1 VTATDN
7 AAFDRIDVTIPGAVA
22 GAGQTPWL
30 QDIDASGFKL
40 NKVGGIGIGPAV
52 GAQSTIGIFVDGTG
66 FQDGFRQLNASPSG
80 APGCSFQNDL
90 GTGLN
95 IRVYGS
101 ARLPANIA
109 VIETFGPLAFI
120 QNSAEAMRLD
130 IAGRVGIGKIPSAYR
145 LEVAGDVDVTGT
157 YRVNGVPLAVG
168 VSSVFGRSGA
178 VVAASADYTAAQVT
192 NAVSTIGSYADPAWI
207 TALAYAKIT
216 GAPAAGGGQTPW
228 LQDINAATFKLN
240 NSGGIGIGV
249 ASPTQAL
256 HVAKADNN
264 DVILVSGSSTS
275 VYMAFQSN
283 ATSGRITHFN
293 GSAWG
298 NILLAPFGGKVGIGI
313 PATINYPLD
322 VVGDVNIS
330 AGSVYRIN
338 GVPLSTGVP
347 TSRQVIAGTGMS
359 GGGALTADVTLNALP
374 MIASGATGRGGTVP
388 TPGAT
393 AGTTKFLREDAT
405 WGVPVGAA
413 QTPWLSDID
422 AAGFSLNN
430 ATQVVV
436 ANLGANIGFL
446 TGMPTECR
454 LASSTNK
461 TLRCQGT
468 PLILDGL
475 TYVAI
480 QTNSPLTEKMRITA
494 AGYVGIG
501 QSVPVRS
508 LHVGNVP
515 LGGGMVISG
524 GAPNLMLSS
533 VETEPNTGPMGVFF
547 GMATAA
553 GHFALPNAGDCMFG
567 TQGTSRGDLYLS
579 ANYQAGDSSK
589 KLLLQA
595 TSSGGAVGIG
605 TTNLSTAK
613 LVVQATIDRVLVV
626 RGDPTPFGFPPA
638 MLGPIL
644 AGVSSDHSTFEPF
657 TIAGQT
663 INLMIGKVGIN
674 TTAPAYQLDV
684 VGDCNITGQYLVNGV
699 PLSTGGG
706 SQTPWLTDIQAAA
719 YGLYNAG
726 VITVLGSGTWEG
738 YRLDVHSAG
747 GQAARFRGEGNVYGM
762 TVMGTG
768 KVGIGTDNPPLK
780 LSIIG
785 GATGYGDPVLGTAIG
800 TLAVLPSDTGWGMLL
815 GARSDGTGW
824 IQQQRIDTQAIA
836 YTLALNP
843 VGGNV
848 GIGTYNATSKLTVD
862 GGPLEMRSGQPI
874 YFRRPDNGYHYYMA
888 VSAATLLQVASGGG
902 PVGINMD
909 TNGLVA
915 IGISAVPYQRLSV
928 LPAVTITSFAAAGLQ
943 MRIGESS
950 NNGAYGLGLGFCYIN
965 SIWSS
970 VLQTAPAPGPMF
982 INPLGGNVAIGGI
995 GGMLASQPTWVNP
1008 TNPLMVIPTTNPT
1021 AFGKASQQL
1030 LLCES
1035 SANPGYGM
1043 AMGYGI
1049 NYGSRYCG
1057 AIQSWENN
1065 AVSPLYLNPAGGNVI
1080 FCHSGVQGPDFN
1092 AMPLGSMM
1100 IYLRQSD
1107 NLAFFYFKRSDSHTY
1122 RFASLNT
1129 TSS

>member
-40 NKVGGIGIGPAV
+40 AKVGGIGIGPAV

-66 FQDGFRQLNASPSG
+66 FQDSLRQLNASPSG

-145 LEVAGDVDVTGT
+145 LEVAGDADVTGT

-168 VSSVFGRSGA
+168 VSSVFGRAGA
-178 VVAASADYTAAQVT
+178 VVAQSADYTAAQVT
-192 NAVSTIGSYADPAWI
+192 NAVSTLGSYADPAWI

-413 QTPWLSDID
+413 QTPWLTDINGNGKILYSV
-422 AAGFSLNN
+422 AAIGI
-430 ATQVVV
+430 QVASPQV
-436 ANLGANIGFL
+436 ALQIAGQIWSTADTVIL
-446 TGMPTECR
+446 EY
-454 LASSTNK
+454 AAHSSGYG
-461 TLRCQGT
+461 RVGCM
-468 PLILDGL
+468 
-475 TYVAI
+475 
-480 QTNSPLTEKMRITA
+480 SFHPLTLWTNQLERMRITA
-494 AGYVGIG
+494 AG
-501 QSVPVRS
+501 
-508 LHVGNVP
+508 N
-515 LGGGMVISG
+515 
-524 GAPNLMLSS
+524 
-533 VETEPNTGPMGVFF
+533 
-547 GMATAA
+547 
-553 GHFALPNAGDCMFG
+553 
-567 TQGTSRGDLYLS
+567 
-579 ANYQAGDSSK
+579 
-589 KLLLQA
+589 
-595 TSSGGAVGIG
+595 VGIG
-605 TTNLSTAK
+605 TTTPDVALTVTAAGGSY
-613 LVVQATIDRVLVV
+613 ATASGQFKINDSADVNRQLRMGYDPAIEAGWIQSLTYGVGYRPLLLNPNGGNVAIGTTNASSGKFTVEAATDRVLII
-626 RGDPTPFGFPPA
+626 RGDPASFGFPA
-638 MLGPIL
+638 GLLGPIL
-644 AGVSSDHSTFEPF
+644 EGVTSAQSAFAPITLTATTLNLMPFGGAGIVAGV
-657 TIAGQT
+657 G
-663 INLMIGKVGIN
+663 IG
-674 TTAPAYQLDV
+674 TTAPAHALDI
-684 VGDCNITGQYLVNGV
+684 VGNCNITGQYLVNGV

-719 YGLYNAG
+719 HGLYNAG

-965 SIWSS
+965 NIWSS
-970 VLQTAPAPGPMF
+970 VIQTAPAPGPMF
-982 INPLGGNVAIGGI
+982 INPLGGNVCIGNI
-995 GGMLASQPTWVNP
+995 GAMLGTQPTWVNP
-1008 TNPLMVIPTTNPT
+1008 TNPLMIVPTANPT
-1021 AFGKASQQL
+1021 GFTKNTQQL
-1030 LLCES
+1030 LICES
-1035 SANPGYGM
+1035 SANPGYGL
-1043 AMGYGI
+1043 AMSFGVQGYSGK
-1049 NYGSRYCG
+1049 YTGV
-1057 AIQSWENN
+1057 IQAWENN
-1065 AVSPLYLNPAGGNVI
+1065 AVGNLFLNPAGGNVI
-1080 FCHSGVQGPDFN
+1080 FGNSAPWGADTAN
-1092 AMPLGSMM
+1092 MPLGTMQ
-1100 IYLRQSD
+1100 IYYNHTDSRLYFYVKRTDTQVIRQA
-1107 NLAFFYFKRSDSHTY
+1107 NLL
-1122 RFASLNT
+1122 LN
-1129 TSS
+1129 